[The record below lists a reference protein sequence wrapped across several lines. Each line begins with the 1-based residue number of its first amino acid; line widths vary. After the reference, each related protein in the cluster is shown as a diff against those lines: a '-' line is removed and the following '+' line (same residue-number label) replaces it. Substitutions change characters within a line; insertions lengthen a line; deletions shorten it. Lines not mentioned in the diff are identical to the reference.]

1 VSANASLVHI
11 PIREILTRAL
21 HPPLRDPAF
30 WAVQAMV
37 VAWAIVHI
45 VADLHGFENGI
56 LPTGAPIDPLLIPV
70 GYAALRYGLSG
81 SAATAVWAGLLWL
94 PDLVLPNHRGHPDQ
108 DLVQIAVV
116 IAVAL
121 FVGLEIERAHLEQAR
136 AEAAE
141 AERRAAELHYH
152 QLFETNASPILLVDS
167 DGVVAE
173 ANAAAV
179 ALWGSVIGSTSERLL
194 GKRGGDLAEGRSP
207 ETVRLHTQ
215 TGEERDYRLSVSR
228 LGAGANGSLR
238 QLVLEDVTEEY
249 LAGSQ
254 ARAWAG
260 EVLRAQEEERRR
272 IAREIHDDPL
282 QRLLQLAR
290 RMEAL
295 GSPGSSEDGSGRIG
309 AARNELLD
317 VIGHLRDVTRTLHPA
332 GLDQLG
338 LVAALRGLLADV
350 EAEEGVTTEL
360 AVTGEVARGTPEAE
374 VGVFRIAQEAVR
386 NVVRH
391 AGANRLQVELA
402 YQEGVVRM
410 TVADNGRGFDQ
421 AGTKPGAGSH
431 LGILG
436 MRERASLLNGRCE
449 VLSTPGEGTFV
460 AATVPLHRTPLTSD
474 AAGIV
479 GEEMD
484 GDGDLGGRRANSVDV
499 IP

>member
-1 VSANASLVHI
+1 MSVRPDLSRI
-11 PIREILTRAL
+11 PIRDTLVRAL
-21 HPPLRDPAF
+21 HPPLRDRAF

-37 VAWAIVHI
+37 VIWAIVHI
-45 VADLHGFENGI
+45 QADLRSFENGI

-94 PDLVLPNHRGHPDQ
+94 PDLLLSNHRGHPDQ

-121 FVGLEIERAHLEQAR
+121 FVGIEIERAHLAQAR

-141 AERRAAELHYH
+141 AERRAAELHYR
-152 QLFETNASPILLVDS
+152 QLFDTNTSPTLLVAG

-173 ANAAAV
+173 ANPAAM
-179 ALWGSVIGSTSERLL
+179 ALWGHVVGSTTDHLLDMTSEEL
-194 GKRGGDLAEGRSP
+194 GEGRLP
-207 ETVRLHTQ
+207 ETVRLQ
-215 TGEERDYRLSVSR
+215 TELGEERDYRLSVSR
-228 LGAGANGSLR
+228 LGADPNGSLR

-249 LAGSQ
+249 LARSQ

-295 GSPGSSEDGSGRIG
+295 GSPSHFDRDGNRLG
-309 AARNELLD
+309 AAREELLD
-317 VIGHLRDVTRTLHPA
+317 VVDHLRDVMRAIHPA

-338 LVAALRGLLADV
+338 LVAAVRGLLADV
-350 EAEEGVTTEL
+350 EVEEGVTTEL
-360 AVTGEVARGTPEAE
+360 TVTGEEVRGTPEAE

-386 NVVRH
+386 NVARH
-391 AGANRLQVELA
+391 AGANHLRVDLA
-402 YQEGVVRM
+402 YDAGAVSM
-410 TVADNGRGFDQ
+410 TISDDGKGFDH
-421 AGTKPGAGSH
+421 AGIRPVPGSH

-436 MRERASLLNGRCE
+436 MRERASLLDGRCE
-449 VLSTPGEGTFV
+449 VLSKPGEGTVV
-460 AATVPLHRTPLTSD
+460 AAAVPLQ
-474 AAGIV
+474 
-479 GEEMD
+479 
-484 GDGDLGGRRANSVDV
+484 RARAVRM
-499 IP
+499 

>member
-11 PIREILTRAL
+11 PIRDILVRAL

-30 WAVQAMV
+30 WAVQAMIV
-37 VAWAIVHI
+37 IWAIVHI
-45 VADLHGFENGI
+45 EADLHSFANGI

-81 SAATAVWAGLLWL
+81 AAATAVWAGLLWL
-94 PDLVLPNHRGHPDQ
+94 PDLLLPGDRGHPDQ
-108 DLVQIAVV
+108 DIVQITVV

-121 FVGLEIERAHLEQAR
+121 FVGLEIERAHLERAR

-141 AERRAAELHYH
+141 AERRATEIHYH
-152 QLFETNASPILLVDS
+152 QLFETNASPTLLVNS

-179 ALWGSVIGSTSERLL
+179 ALWGGVIGSTSERLL
-194 GKRGGDLAEGRSP
+194 GKRGEELGEGRSP
-207 ETVRLHTQ
+207 ETLRLHTQ
-215 TGEERDYRLSVSR
+215 IGEERDYRLSVSR

-295 GSPGSSEDGSGRIG
+295 ASPGSADGSDRFG
-309 AARNELLD
+309 AARDELLD
-317 VIGHLRDVTRTLHPA
+317 VIGNLRDVTRTLHPA

-338 LVAALRGLLADV
+338 LVAAVRGLLADV
-350 EAEEGVTTEL
+350 EVEEGVTTEL
-360 AVTGEVARGTPEAE
+360 VVTGEVSRGTPEAE

-391 AGANRLQVELA
+391 AGANRLRVELA
-402 YQEGVVRM
+402 YAEGAVRM
-410 TVADNGRGFDQ
+410 TVADDGGGFDQ
-421 AGTKPGAGSH
+421 AGTRPGAGSH

-436 MRERASLLNGRCE
+436 MRERASLLHGRCE
-449 VLSTPGEGTFV
+449 VLSTPGEGTVV
-460 AATVPLHRTPLTSD
+460 AATVPLQRAPLAVRTPQTPPSASLVAKPYRPS
-474 AAGIV
+474 AA
-479 GEEMD
+479 
-484 GDGDLGGRRANSVDV
+484 RRN
-499 IP
+499 

>member
-1 VSANASLVHI
+1 MSSNASLVHI
-11 PIREILTRAL
+11 PIRDILVRAL

-37 VAWAIVHI
+37 VIWAIVHI
-45 VADLHGFENGI
+45 EADLHNFENGI

-81 SAATAVWAGLLWL
+81 AAATAIWAGLLWL
-94 PDLVLPNHRGHPDQ
+94 PDLLLSGHQGHPDQ
-108 DLVQIAVV
+108 DLVQITVV

-141 AERRAAELHYH
+141 AERRATEIHYH
-152 QLFETNASPILLVDS
+152 QLFETNASPILLVNS

-179 ALWGSVIGSTSERLL
+179 ALWGGVVGSTSERLL
-194 GKRGGDLAEGRSP
+194 GKRGEELGEGRSP
-207 ETVRLHTQ
+207 ETLRLHTQ
-215 TGEERDYRLSVSR
+215 IGEERDYRLTVSR
-228 LGAGANGSLR
+228 LGAGPNGSLR

-295 GSPGSSEDGSGRIG
+295 GSPGSADGSDRLG
-309 AARNELLD
+309 AARDELLD
-317 VIGHLRDVTRTLHPA
+317 VIGNLRDVTRTLHPA

-338 LVAALRGLLADV
+338 LVAAVRGLLADV
-350 EAEEGVTTEL
+350 EVEEGVTTEL
-360 AVTGEVARGTPEAE
+360 AVTGEVSRGTPEAE

-391 AGANRLQVELA
+391 AGANRLRVELA
-402 YQEGVVRM
+402 YAEGVVRM
-410 TVADNGRGFDQ
+410 TVADDGRGFDQ
-421 AGTKPGAGSH
+421 AGTRPGAGSH

-436 MRERASLLNGRCE
+436 MRERASLLDGRCE
-449 VLSTPGEGTFV
+449 VLSTPGEGTVV
-460 AATVPLHRTPLTSD
+460 AATVPLQRAPLAGRAWQTPPSASSVPEPWRPS
-474 AAGIV
+474 AAS
-479 GEEMD
+479 
-484 GDGDLGGRRANSVDV
+484 RN
-499 IP
+499 

>member
-1 VSANASLVHI
+1 MSADASLTRLPLRDI
-11 PIREILTRAL
+11 FIRAV
-21 HPPLRDPAF
+21 HPPLRDRAF
-30 WAVQAMV
+30 WAVQGMV
-37 VAWAIVHI
+37 VIWAIVHI
-45 VADLHGFENGI
+45 EADLRSFENGI

-94 PDLVLPNHRGHPDQ
+94 PDLLLSDHRGHPDQ

-121 FVGLEIERAHLEQAR
+121 FVGLEIERAHLEQKR

-179 ALWGSVIGSTSERLL
+179 ALWGSTVGSTSERLL
-194 GKRGGDLAEGRSP
+194 GRRGEDLGEGRSP

-215 TGEERDYRLSVSR
+215 VGEERDYRLSVSQ
-228 LGAGANGSLR
+228 LGAEANVSLR

-249 LAGSQ
+249 LAESQ

-295 GSPGSSEDGSGRIG
+295 GSPRYSADGSAWLGG
-309 AARNELLD
+309 ARDELLD

-338 LVAALRGLLADV
+338 LDAALRGMLADIEV
-350 EAEEGVTTEL
+350 EEGLTTEL
-360 AVTGEVARGTPEAE
+360 TVTGAVVRGSREAE
-374 VGVFRIAQEAVR
+374 VGLFRIIQEAVR

-391 AGANRLQVELA
+391 ADASHLRVDLT
-402 YQEGVVRM
+402 YDDGVVRVIV
-410 TVADNGRGFDQ
+410 TDDGRGFDN
-421 AGTKPGAGSH
+421 ADAAPLTGGH

-436 MRERASLLNGRCE
+436 MRERAKLLDGRCD
-449 VLSTPGEGTFV
+449 VLSAPRQGTIV
-460 AATVPLHRTPLTSD
+460 TATVPLQHEPADRL
-474 AAGIV
+474 
-479 GEEMD
+479 D
-484 GDGDLGGRRANSVDV
+484 GLVRRR
-499 IP
+499 

>member
-1 VSANASLVHI
+1 MSAAASLARI
-11 PIREILTRAL
+11 PVRDIFVRAL
-21 HPPLRDPAF
+21 HPPLRDRAF

-37 VAWAIVHI
+37 VIWAIVHI
-45 VADLHGFENGI
+45 EADLRSFANGI

-94 PDLVLPNHRGHPDQ
+94 PDLLLSDHRGHPDQ
-108 DLVQIAVV
+108 DIVQITVV

-152 QLFETNASPILLVDS
+152 QLFDTNASPILLVNS

-173 ANAAAV
+173 ANAAA
-179 ALWGSVIGSTSERLL
+179 AGLWAGVIGSTTERLL
-194 GKRGGDLAEGRSP
+194 GTRGEDLGEGRSP
-207 ETVRLHTQ
+207 KTVRLHTQ
-215 TGEERDYRLSVSR
+215 IGEERDYRLSVSR

-249 LAGSQ
+249 LAGSR

-295 GSPGSSEDGSGRIG
+295 GSPARSTDGPDRLG
-309 AARNELLD
+309 AARDELLD
-317 VIGHLRDVTRTLHPA
+317 VIGHLRDVTRALHPA

-338 LVAALRGLLADV
+338 LVAAVRGLLADV
-350 EAEEGVTTEL
+350 EVEEGVTTEL

-386 NVVRH
+386 NVARH
-391 AGANRLQVELA
+391 ARANRLRVELA
-402 YQEGVVRM
+402 YEGGLVRM
-410 TVADNGRGFDQ
+410 IVADDGRGFDQ
-421 AGTKPGAGSH
+421 AGTRPEAGSH

-436 MRERASLLNGRCE
+436 MRERASLLDGRCE
-449 VLSTPGEGTFV
+449 VLSTPGAGTV
-460 AATVPLHRTPLTSD
+460 VTAVVPLQRTPLPVH
-474 AAGIV
+474 A
-479 GEEMD
+479 
-484 GDGDLGGRRANSVDV
+484 
-499 IP
+499 